1 MTPPS
6 PVFRPP
12 APQLELL
19 RSLRLLADV
28 ESDPEATLDRWM
40 WATVSAVGSRYWD
53 SVWPRFDTDNDS
65 DDTAPVVDGPLMI
78 PVLELVNYATLEQ
91 SNAGVGLAVNCL
103 GCELQ
108 LFALEDIEQ
117 GTEITYCYTH
127 ATMCAA
133 DWIADWGFAPGGGVA
148 PACSSMQ

>member
-1 MTPPS
+1 
-6 PVFRPP
+6 
-12 APQLELL
+12 
-19 RSLRLLADV
+19 
-28 ESDPEATLDRWM
+28 M

-103 GCELQ
+103 ELQ
-108 LFALEDIEQ
+108 LFSPHVPPSEKGPL
-117 GTEITYCYTH
+117 
-127 ATMCAA
+127 
-133 DWIADWGFAPGGGVA
+133 
-148 PACSSMQ
+148 

>member
-12 APQLELL
+12 PQLELL

>member
-1 MTPPS
+1 MRSGRASPS
-6 PVFRPP
+6 RPP
-12 APQLELL
+12 TRWRRRGAVAATT
-19 RSLRLLADV
+19 RRLLADV

-103 GCELQ
+103 ELQ
-108 LFALEDIEQ
+108 LFSPHVPPSEKGPL
-117 GTEITYCYTH
+117 
-127 ATMCAA
+127 
-133 DWIADWGFAPGGGVA
+133 
-148 PACSSMQ
+148 